1 MRLAAMPLA
10 LIALMAPMAL
20 AGCAQ
25 YDAER
30 AANLQ
35 ATAQAQTAADDAN
48 CQAAGVKPGTP
59 AYDDCRRRY
68 ANQHAQTTHRQENLA
83 NEMLNAQKI
92 GPIGQ

>member
-1 MRLAAMPLA
+1 MRFAALLLA
-10 LIALMAPMAL
+10 LMSL

-30 AANLQ
+30 AANLA
-35 ATAQAQTAADDAN
+35 ATHEAQTSADDEK
-48 CQAAGVKPGTP
+48 CQAAGLKPGTP

-68 ANQHAQTTHRQENLA
+68 SNLHAQSSRSQENLA
-83 NEMLNAQKI
+83 NEMLKGQKL

>member
-1 MRLAAMPLA
+1 MRFAVLLLA
-10 LIALMAPMAL
+10 LMPL

-30 AANLQ
+30 ASNLA

-48 CQAAGVKPGTP
+48 CQASGLKPGTP

-68 ANQHAQTTHRQENLA
+68 ANQHAQSSRGQENLA
-83 NEMLNAQKI
+83 NEMLKGQKL

>member
-1 MRLAAMPLA
+1 MRFAVLLLA
-10 LIALMAPMAL
+10 IVGL

-30 AANLQ
+30 AANLA

-48 CQAAGVKPGTP
+48 CQASGVKPGTP

-68 ANQHAQTTHRQENLA
+68 ANQHAQESHRQNDVA
-83 NEMLNAQKI
+83 NQLLNANKLH
-92 GPIGQ
+92 PIGE

>member
-1 MRLAAMPLA
+1 MRFAAL
-10 LIALMAPMAL
+10 LLALMAPAAL

-30 AANLQ
+30 KANLA
-35 ATAQAQTAADDAN
+35 ATAQEQTAADDAS
-48 CQAAGVKPGTP
+48 CRSSGAQPGTP

-68 ANQHAQTTHRQENLA
+68 SNLHAQSSRSQENLA
-83 NEMLNAQKI
+83 NEMLKGQKL

>member
-1 MRLAAMPLA
+1 MRFAAL
-10 LIALMAPMAL
+10 LLALMAPLGLLAL

-30 AANLQ
+30 AANLA
-35 ATAQAQTAADDAN
+35 ATHEAQTASDDAA
-48 CQAAGVKPGTP
+48 CQSSGVKPGTP

-68 ANQHAQTTHRQENLA
+68 SNLHAQSSRSQENLA
-83 NEMLNAQKI
+83 NDMLKGQKL

>member
-1 MRLAAMPLA
+1 MRFAALLLA
-10 LIALMAPMAL
+10 LMSL

-30 AANLQ
+30 AANLA
-35 ATAQAQTAADDAN
+35 ATQQAQTAADDAA
-48 CQAAGVKPGTP
+48 CRSSGAQPGTP

-68 ANQHAQTTHRQENLA
+68 ANQHAQTSRSQENLA
-83 NEMLNAQKI
+83 NQMLNAQKI